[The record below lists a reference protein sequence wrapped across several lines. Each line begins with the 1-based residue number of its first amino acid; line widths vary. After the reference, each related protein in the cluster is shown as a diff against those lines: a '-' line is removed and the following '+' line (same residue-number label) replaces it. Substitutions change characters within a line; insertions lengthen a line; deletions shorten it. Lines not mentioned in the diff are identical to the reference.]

1 MTTRPALPRTSS
13 ASSRS
18 ALTRSAVAVLGG
30 AALVVALAGCTGGGD
45 GDASPSPTP
54 SSTAAAAP
62 AVTDIQDDP
71 GTAPDF
77 VGALQDVQ
85 QTACEL
91 DGGAYTVTGT
101 AANPTDAAQHYRIY
115 VSLLDG
121 DQATLGLTQV
131 DLDSVAAGETA
142 EWEAQLAVD
151 SADLT
156 CVLRVERFAA

>member
-1 MTTRPALPRTSS
+1 MTTRPSLLRSSLAL
-13 ASSRS
+13 
-18 ALTRSAVAVLGG
+18 LGT
-30 AALVVALAGCTGGGD
+30 AALVTTLAGCTGGGD
-45 GDASPSPTP
+45 GDGDASPTP
-54 SSTAAAAP
+54 TTTSAAAAP
-62 AVTDIQDDP
+62 AVTDITDDP

-85 QTACEL
+85 QTTCEQ
-91 DGGAYTVTGT
+91 DGGAWNVTGT

-131 DLDSVAAGETA
+131 DLDSVGAGETA
-142 EWEAQLAVD
+142 DWQAQVAVD
-151 SADLT
+151 APDLS